1 MAKKEGL
8 FPEKEKYFIWA
19 PPFTPIENRIF
30 AKKAPNALKQSAGEQ
45 GKTTGGQKHI

>member
-8 FPEKEKYFIWA
+8 FPEKEPHFIRL

-30 AKKAPNALKQSAGEQ
+30 QKKTPNALKQNAGEQ
-45 GKTTGGQKHI
+45 GKTTGGQKRF